1 MTDTTTLASAAFAAF
16 EHADW
21 HGLQQGPYVV
31 YLLAY
36 ARRDAF
42 YIDVA
47 SDLLA
52 IEGRC
57 RHLVAQ
63 QRATLPEP
71 GVRALLMTW
80 FEVCNDPAAAQA
92 RANEIRRW
100 THAWQRRLVETLNPQ
115 WLDLAAYALGF
126 PGKLAQVGERQVQ
139 FSTILNSG
147 DT

>member
-21 HGLQQGPYVV
+21 HGLQQALTWCTCWRMHGEMRSTSMWQATCSLSKGDAGIWWHNNAPPYPV
-31 YLLAY
+31 L
-36 ARRDAF
+36 
-42 YIDVA
+42 
-47 SDLLA
+47 
-52 IEGRC
+52 
-57 RHLVAQ
+57 
-63 QRATLPEP
+63 